1 MDYDA
6 ISFDTQTVET
16 KGFHFDGGMLG
27 QLKQFKDGPTAVII
41 SEVVAKEVLK
51 HLVEKTRSAK
61 DAIENA
67 SKKASEYGLIANA
80 CPPFKQEPVD
90 VKAIAA
96 TRLWAFFGAIG
107 ATNVPV
113 DGVTSRQ
120 LIDLYFTP
128 APPFSA
134 SGKKKNEFPDAI
146 ALLSLEA
153 WAQKEGKKVLAVSGD
168 KDWITFGE
176 KSELIDVVETL
187 GEGLAKLQE
196 HVDEANAVMARFL
209 GGIVSGA
216 DPDLSDELFSLV
228 ADEVSGLSVYGEA
241 DSAYSV
247 EADQVD
253 LTLQKLTIISDPEK
267 LEFVVVQAGPQIIVA
282 RVEADLKVLAEA
294 SFSLSIYDSIDKDYV
309 GMGSIDASRE
319 EDIRVSLLVTFE
331 GDFESNDIALTQAE
345 IVDAPGSIDFGYIE
359 PDYGEDG

>member
-16 KGFHFDGGMLG
+16 NGFHFDGGMLG

-51 HLVEKTRSAK
+51 HLNEKTRSAK
-61 DAIENA
+61 DAIDSA
-67 SKKASEYGLIANA
+67 AKKAAEYGLIASPH
-80 CPPFKQEPVD
+80 PPFLADPID

-96 TRLWAFFGAIG
+96 ARLEAFFETIG

-113 DGVTSRQ
+113 DSVSSRQ

-153 WAQKEGKKVLAVSGD
+153 WALSQGKKVLAVSGD
-168 KDWITFGE
+168 KDWVTFGE
-176 KSELIDVVETL
+176 KSEHIDVVQTL
-187 GEGLAKLQE
+187 EEGLAKLQE
-196 HVDEANAVMARFL
+196 HADEANALMARIL
-209 GGIVSGA
+209 SGIVSGA
-216 DPDLSDELFSLV
+216 APDLSDELSNLV
-228 ADEVSGLSVYGEA
+228 ADEVSGLSVSGEA
-241 DSAYSV
+241 DSAYYF
-247 EADQVD
+247 EADQLD
-253 LTLQKLTIISDPEK
+253 LTLQEVTIISDPEK
-267 LEFVVVQAGPQIIVA
+267 MEFVVVQAGPQIIVA

-309 GMGSIDASRE
+309 GMGSVDASRE
-319 EDIRVSLLVTFE
+319 ENIQASLLITFE

-345 IVDAPGSIDFGYIE
+345 IVEAPDTIDFGYIE
-359 PDYGEDG
+359 PDYGEDE